1 MTMAEAEPGDQ
12 RGEDQRS
19 MDQRGEGQ
27 RGEGQRGEEA
37 VHARLDMLLDLFRRR
52 LQDDRAKAKAIDELA
67 SQLRAAEEGHFRQ
80 VLHPLVRRLAFVVDR
95 LDAYAGT
102 DPDFVGSVREEIL
115 DVLLDHGIRSI
126 DVGPEFDPAT
136 QEAVGTEVTAAGV
149 TAAGPGTVRP
159 VRRGFAHGD
168 WVFRPA
174 QVIVATRGDAAHRP

>member
-1 MTMAEAEPGDQ
+1 MMADVTMAEPEPAAQ
-12 RGEDQRS
+12 PGED
-19 MDQRGEGQ
+19 
-27 RGEGQRGEEA
+27 A
-37 VHARLDMLLDLFRRR
+37 VRERLDMLLDLFRRR
-52 LQDDRAKAKAIDELA
+52 LQDDRVKAKAIDELA

-102 DPDFVGSVREEIL
+102 DPQFVVSVREEIL

-126 DVGPEFDPAT
+126 DVGSEFDPAT
-136 QEAVGTEVTAAGV
+136 QEAVGTEA
-149 TAAGPGTVRP
+149 TAAGPGTVRQ

-174 QVIVATRGDAAHRP
+174 QVIVAAQADAAGRP